1 MKLNRLLQRLCC
13 SALGLS
19 ALMAFSASV
28 SAYDFSSKDPNG
40 IEVFYNINPD
50 GKTVTVTYGSQI
62 YSATIIEIPQQV
74 NNDGKSYT
82 VTAIGYRAFEKASVN
97 ELKLP
102 DTITEF
108 QTSAFYRS
116 QIVRLNYPTQL
127 KHIRDYAFEDSKIS
141 NGILPEGLETIG
153 DNAFYHTSGGL
164 SNLDSISLPRSLQSI
179 GRSAFSYNRMRWVK
193 IPGNI
198 KNVPYGAFSDCFN
211 LTHVELEEGVES
223 IGTRTDGRVF
233 LGCPIESIN
242 FPSTLKYIGNNCFR
256 ENCLEEVVLPDNI
269 EEIGEACFSSSKRLR
284 SISFSKGMK
293 EIPNSVC
300 SYSTEIIKVYIPE
313 GIEKIG
319 YGVFNSASMLSHISL
334 PESVTEVE
342 PGAFSYTG
350 LVDFTF
356 PKNLT
361 YVSPSMFYECD
372 NLTEVTVPE
381 TIKNI
386 GNKAFWGCGSLRI
399 VSLPEALESL
409 GEQAFYGCSSLE
421 KINIP
426 SKLNKLEEYTF
437 YSCKNLTKVVIP
449 EGVKEIDGDVFIDCT
464 NLAELKLPKSLE
476 KIGPSFIRGCENI
489 RELTIYHQ
497 AANIAHGAFKD
508 CKNLEKI
515 HLHRAVVPTAHI
527 ITNPWSPVIPADNNC
542 TLYVPK
548 GSAETYRA
556 SQYWNTFKAI
566 EEEEITEELN
576 YQLSFHSSIS
586 GGSLTVNGEKTKNV
600 MEFAMNS
607 NIVIT
612 VEPKDGYH
620 LKSLMLNGKDVTSE
634 MTDGSYIIEKL
645 DANYVVDAEFAEN
658 PVKLSLFMAVG
669 GSVDVEIEKRATF
682 SCAITPEDGWKV
694 NTLTFNGCDVT
705 ADLTDDNRY
714 TTPALTGDSEL
725 RVTFENIN
733 SSVENIGINATSTKV
748 YVDRSG
754 LVTIEGI
761 ERGTVISA
769 YAVNGQLMER
779 VTSSGDVATIQLCQ
793 HGIYLIQTP
802 VKTYKIHY

>member
-19 ALMAFSASV
+19 ALMALSASV

-50 GKTVTVTYGSQI
+50 GKTVTVTYGGEKYNTDVISVPENV
-62 YSATIIEIPQQV
+62 T
-74 NNDGKSYT
+74 NDGTTYT
-82 VTAIGYRAFEKASVN
+82 VTAIGNKAFESSRIKGIFLPNSITEIQQYAFYLSSVESINYPSSLKYVRLRAFEG
-97 ELKLP
+97 
-102 DTITEF
+102 TQIT
-108 QTSAFYRS
+108 
-116 QIVRLNYPTQL
+116 
-127 KHIRDYAFEDSKIS
+127 
-141 NGILPEGLETIG
+141 NGILP
-153 DNAFYHTSGGL
+153 DGL
-164 SNLDSISLPRSLQSI
+164 SIIEDGAFAKTKINVLSLPKTLKEIGSSAFGSCYNIAEVTIPGSVKVVRS
-179 GRSAFSYNRMRWVK
+179 SAFSSCRDLKKV
-193 IPGNI
+193 II
-198 KNVPYGAFSDCFN
+198 
-211 LTHVELEEGVES
+211 EEGVEELENGVFAG
-223 IGTRTDGRVF
+223 GTTGNSLEEVV
-233 LGCPIESIN
+233 
-242 FPSTLKYIGNNCFR
+242 FPSTLTKIGSSCFYSSKIKD
-256 ENCLEEVVLPDNI
+256 VVLPNTI
-269 EEIGEACFSSSKRLR
+269 KEIGSSCFRSSSKME
-284 SISFSKGMK
+284 SITFSSGME
-293 EIPNSVC
+293 EIPNDVC
-300 SYSTEIIKVYIPE
+300 RECSKLIKVNIPE
-313 GIEKIG
+313 GITKISSNAFSSTP
-319 YGVFNSASMLSHISL
+319 VLSHITI
-334 PESVTEVE
+334 PESVTEI
-342 PGAFSYTG
+342 GIGLFSASG
-350 LVDFTF
+350 IVDFTF

-361 YVSPSMFYECD
+361 YISDEMFNACN
-372 NLTEVTVPE
+372 NLTEITIPE

-386 GNKAFWGCGSLRI
+386 GNRAFRSCGSLKI
-399 VSLPEALESL
+399 VSLSDSLESL
-409 GEQAFYGCSSLE
+409 GEYAFYGCSSLE
-421 KINIP
+421 EINIP
-426 SKLNKLEEYTF
+426 SKLNKLGKYTF
-437 YSCKNLTKVVIP
+437 YSCKSLTRVVIP
-449 EGVKEIDGDVFIDCT
+449 EGVKEIDSDVFRDCT
-464 NLAELKLPKSLE
+464 NLAELKLPKTLE
-476 KIGPSFIRGCENI
+476 KIGSSFISGCENI

-497 AANIAHGAFKD
+497 AGNIAQCAFKD
-508 CKNLEKI
+508 CINLEKL

-527 ITNPWSPVIPADNNC
+527 ITIPGSPVIPADNNC

-548 GSAETYRA
+548 GSAETYRTT
-556 SQYWNTFKAI
+556 QYWNTFKAI

-576 YQLSFHSSIS
+576 YQFSFPTSIS
-586 GGSLTVNGEKTKNV
+586 GGSLMVNGEKTKNV

-612 VEPKDGYH
+612 AEPKDGYH

-694 NTLTFNGCDVT
+694 NTLTFNGRDVT
-705 ADLTDDNRY
+705 SDLTDDNRY

-733 SSVENIGINATSTKV
+733 SSVENIGVNATSTKV

-779 VTSSGDVATIQLCQ
+779 VTSSGDMATIQLCQ

>member
-1 MKLNRLLQRLCC
+1 MNLNRFLPRLCC

-28 SAYDFSSKDPNG
+28 SAYDFSSQDRNG
-40 IEVFYNINPD
+40 IEIFYNINPD
-50 GKTVTVTYGSQI
+50 GKTVTVTYGSEKYNTDVI
-62 YSATIIEIPQQV
+62 SVPENVT
-74 NNDGKSYT
+74 NDGTTYT
-82 VTAIGYRAFEKASVN
+82 VTAIGNKAFERSRIKGIS
-97 ELKLP
+97 LP
-102 DTITEF
+102 NSIKEI
-108 QTSAFYRS
+108 QQYAFYLS
-116 QIVRLNYPTQL
+116 SVESINYPSSLKYVRL
-127 KHIRDYAFEDSKIS
+127 HAFEGTPIT
-141 NGILPEGLETIG
+141 NGILPDGLSIIEDCAFAKTKINVLSLPNTLKEIG
-153 DNAFYHTSGGL
+153 SSAFYSCYNIAEVTIPGSVKVV
-164 SNLDSISLPRSLQSI
+164 RS
-179 GRSAFSYNRMRWVK
+179 SAFSSCPSLKKVV
-193 IPGNI
+193 I
-198 KNVPYGAFSDCFN
+198 
-211 LTHVELEEGVES
+211 EEGVEELENGAFYCGMTGNS
-223 IGTRTDGRVF
+223 LEEVV
-233 LGCPIESIN
+233 
-242 FPSTLKYIGNNCFR
+242 FPSTLTKIGSVCFYSSKIKD
-256 ENCLEEVVLPDNI
+256 VVLPNTI
-269 EEIGEACFSSSKRLR
+269 KEIGSSCFQASHEMESITFSSGMEELPNDVCRDCSKL
-284 SISFSKGMK
+284 
-293 EIPNSVC
+293 
-300 SYSTEIIKVYIPE
+300 IKVNIPE
-313 GIEKIG
+313 GITKIG
-319 YGVFNSASMLSHISL
+319 NNAFSSTPLLSHITI
-334 PESVTEVE
+334 PESVIEIGVSL
-342 PGAFSYTG
+342 FSASG
-350 LVDFTF
+350 IVDFTF

-361 YVSPSMFYECD
+361 YLSNEMFYECD

-386 GNKAFWGCGSLRI
+386 GNKAFCGCGSLRI

-409 GEQAFYGCSSLE
+409 GELAFYGCSSLE

-426 SKLNKLEEYTF
+426 SKLNKLEKSTF
-437 YSCKNLTKVVIP
+437 SSCKNLTRVVIP
-449 EGVKEIDGDVFIDCT
+449 EGVKDIDGDVFRDCT

-476 KIGPSFIRGCENI
+476 KIGPSFISGCENI

-497 AANIAHGAFKD
+497 VGNIAHVAFKD

-576 YQLSFHSSIS
+576 YQFSFPSSIS

-607 NIVIT
+607 NVVIT
-612 VEPKDGYH
+612 AEPKNGYH
-620 LKSLMLNGKDVTSE
+620 LAAFTLNGKDVTAE
-634 MTDGSYIIEKL
+634 MTDGSYVIEKL
-645 DANYVVDAEFAEN
+645 DANYVVDAKFAEN

-682 SCAITPEDGWKV
+682 SCFITPEEGWKV
-694 NTLTFNGCDVT
+694 NTVTFNGRDVT
-705 ADLTDDNRY
+705 SDLTDDKRY
-714 TTPALTGDSEL
+714 TTPSLTGDSEL
-725 RVTFENIN
+725 RVTFENVN
-733 SSVENIGINATSTKV
+733 SAVENIGVNATSTKV

-761 ERGTVISA
+761 ESGTVVSA
-769 YAVNGQLMER
+769 YAVNGQLVER
-779 VTSSGDVATIQLCQ
+779 ITSSGDVATLQLYQ

>member
-28 SAYDFSSKDPNG
+28 SAYDFSSKDRNG
-40 IEVFYNINPD
+40 IEIFYNINPD

-82 VTAIGYRAFEKASVN
+82 VTAIGNRAFEKASVN

-108 QTSAFYRS
+108 QASAFLVS
-116 QIVRLNYPTQL
+116 QIVRLNYPKRL
-127 KHIRDYAFEDSKIS
+127 KHIRDRAFEDSKIS

-198 KNVPYGAFSDCFN
+198 KNVTYGTFADCFN

-223 IGTRTDGRVF
+223 LGTRTEDGRVF
-233 LGCPIESIN
+233 SGCPIESIN
-242 FPSTLKYIGNNCFR
+242 FPSTLKYIGSNCFR

-269 EEIGEACFSSSKRLR
+269 EEIGEACFSSSKRLK

-334 PESVTEVE
+334 PESVTKVE

-372 NLTEVTVPE
+372 NLTEIIIPE
-381 TIKNI
+381 TIVEI
-386 GNKAFWGCGSLRI
+386 GDRAFWDCSNLRKITLPDSLKRLGRSAFQGCKSL
-399 VSLPEALESL
+399 VD
-409 GEQAFYGCSSLE
+409 
-421 KINIP
+421 INIP
-426 SKLNKLEEYTF
+426 AGIGSIETQLFLDCSALKSIIIPEGIKKIDRYAFSGCTNLEEVHTPKSLESISDYIFTQCNSLSKLVLYQNVSSVVHNAFSECDALKELYL
-437 YSCKNLTKVVIP
+437 YRAVLPQSGYAPVIP
-449 EGVKEIDGDVFIDCT
+449 EG
-464 NLAELKLPKSLE
+464 NS
-476 KIGPSFIRGCENI
+476 
-489 RELTIYHQ
+489 
-497 AANIAHGAFKD
+497 
-508 CKNLEKI
+508 
-515 HLHRAVVPTAHI
+515 
-527 ITNPWSPVIPADNNC
+527 C

-548 GSAETYRA
+548 GSGDTYKA
-556 SQYWNTFKAI
+556 SPYWNTFKEII
-566 EEEEITEELN
+566 EVDMPENLN
-576 YQLSFHSSIS
+576 YQISFPYYTY
-586 GGSLTVNGEKTKNV
+586 GGSLTVNGETAKNV
-600 MEFAMNS
+600 MEFAIGS
-607 NIVIT
+607 DIT
-612 VEPKDGYH
+612 ISVVPQDGYH

-705 ADLTDDNRY
+705 ADLTDGNRY

-733 SSVENIGINATSTKV
+733 SSVENIGVNATSTKV

-761 ERGTVISA
+761 ECGTVISA

-779 VTSSGDVATIQLCQ
+779 VTSSGDMATIQLCQ

>member
-19 ALMAFSASV
+19 ALMALSASV

-50 GKTVTVTYGSQI
+50 GKTVTVTYGGEKYNTDVISVPENV
-62 YSATIIEIPQQV
+62 T
-74 NNDGKSYT
+74 NDGTTYT
-82 VTAIGYRAFEKASVN
+82 VTVIGNKAFESSKIKGISLPNSITEIQQYAFYLSSVESINYPNSLKYVRLRAFEG
-97 ELKLP
+97 
-102 DTITEF
+102 TQIT
-108 QTSAFYRS
+108 
-116 QIVRLNYPTQL
+116 
-127 KHIRDYAFEDSKIS
+127 
-141 NGILPEGLETIG
+141 NGILP
-153 DNAFYHTSGGL
+153 DGL
-164 SNLDSISLPRSLQSI
+164 SIIEDGAFAKTKINVLSLPNTLKEIGSSAFNSCCNIAEVTIPGSVKVVRS
-179 GRSAFSYNRMRWVK
+179 SAFSSC
-193 IPGNI
+193 
-198 KNVPYGAFSDCFN
+198 SD
-211 LTHVELEEGVES
+211 LKKVVIEEGVEELENGAFYCGMTGNS
-223 IGTRTDGRVF
+223 LEEVV
-233 LGCPIESIN
+233 
-242 FPSTLKYIGNNCFR
+242 FPSTLTKIGSLCFYSSKIKD
-256 ENCLEEVVLPDNI
+256 VVLPNTI
-269 EEIGEACFSSSKRLR
+269 KEIGSRCFESSREMESITFSS
-284 SISFSKGMK
+284 GM
-293 EIPNSVC
+293 EELPNDVC
-300 SYSTEIIKVYIPE
+300 RECHKLIKVNIPE
-313 GIEKIG
+313 GITKIG
-319 YGVFNSASMLSHISL
+319 NNAFSSTPLLSHITI
-334 PESVTEVE
+334 PESVTEIGVSL
-342 PGAFSYTG
+342 FSASG
-350 LVDFTF
+350 IVDFTF

-361 YVSPSMFYECD
+361 YISDEMFYECD

-426 SKLNKLEEYTF
+426 SKLNKLEKYTF
-437 YSCKNLTKVVIP
+437 YSCKNLTRVVIP

-476 KIGPSFIRGCENI
+476 KIGPYFIRGCENI

-694 NTLTFNGCDVT
+694 NTLTFNGRDVT
-705 ADLTDDNRY
+705 ADLTDGNRY

-761 ERGTVISA
+761 ESGTVISA

-779 VTSSGDVATIQLCQ
+779 VTSSGDMATIQLCQ

>member
-1 MKLNRLLQRLCC
+1 M
-13 SALGLS
+13 AL
-19 ALMAFSASV
+19 SASV
-28 SAYDFSSKDPNG
+28 SAYDFSSKDRNG
-40 IEVFYNINPD
+40 IEIFYNINPD
-50 GKTVTVTYGSQI
+50 GKTVTVTYGGEKYNASN
-62 YSATIIEIPQQV
+62 IEIPQEV
-74 NNDGKSYT
+74 SNGTDRYT
-82 VTAIGYRAFEKASVN
+82 VTAIGNRAFEQASVN

-108 QTSAFYRS
+108 QASAFLVS
-116 QIVRLNYPTQL
+116 QIVRLNYPKRL
-127 KHIRDYAFEDSKIS
+127 KHIRDRAFEDSKIS

-198 KNVPYGAFSDCFN
+198 KNVPYGAFADCFN

-223 IGTRTDGRVF
+223 IGTRTEDGRVF

-242 FPSTLKYIGNNCFR
+242 FPSTLKYIGSNCFR

-269 EEIGEACFSSSKRLR
+269 EEIGEACFSSSKRLK

-319 YGVFNSASMLSHISL
+319 NGVFNSASMLSHISL

-372 NLTEVTVPE
+372 NLTEIIIPE
-381 TIKNI
+381 TIVEI
-386 GNKAFWGCGSLRI
+386 GDHAFDDCSNLRKITLPDSLKRLGRSAFQSCN
-399 VSLPEALESL
+399 SLVD
-409 GEQAFYGCSSLE
+409 
-421 KINIP
+421 INIP
-426 SKLNKLEEYTF
+426 ASIGVLESELFYDCSALTGITIPEGIKKIDRYAFCGCTNLENVQTPKSLETIADYIFSSCNNLSKLVLYQNVSSVAQLAFSGCDALKEIHLYRAVLPETPIPQGW
-437 YSCKNLTKVVIP
+437 LVDRPVIP
-449 EGVKEIDGDVFIDCT
+449 EG
-464 NLAELKLPKSLE
+464 NS
-476 KIGPSFIRGCENI
+476 
-489 RELTIYHQ
+489 
-497 AANIAHGAFKD
+497 
-508 CKNLEKI
+508 
-515 HLHRAVVPTAHI
+515 
-527 ITNPWSPVIPADNNC
+527 C

-548 GSAETYRA
+548 GSGETYKA
-556 SQYWNTFKAI
+556 SPYWNTFKEII
-566 EEEEITEELN
+566 EVDMPENLN
-576 YQLSFHSSIS
+576 YQISFPYYTY
-586 GGSLTVNGEKTKNV
+586 GGSLTVNGETAKNV
-600 MEFAMNS
+600 MEFAIGS
-607 NIVIT
+607 DIT
-612 VEPKDGYH
+612 ISVVPQDGYH
-620 LKSLMLNGKDVTSE
+620 LKSLMLNGKDVLSE
-634 MTDGSYIIEKL
+634 MTDRSYIIEKL
-645 DANYVVDAEFAEN
+645 DANYVVDAKFAEN

-694 NTLTFNGCDVT
+694 NTVTFNGRDVT
-705 ADLTDDNRY
+705 SDLTDDNRY
-714 TTPALTGDSEL
+714 TTPSLIGDSEL
-725 RVTFENIN
+725 RVTFENVN
-733 SSVENIGINATSTKV
+733 SAVENIGVNATSTKV

-761 ERGTVISA
+761 ESGTVVSA
-769 YAVNGQLMER
+769 YAVNGQLVER
-779 VTSSGDVATIQLCQ
+779 ITSSGDVATLQLYQ